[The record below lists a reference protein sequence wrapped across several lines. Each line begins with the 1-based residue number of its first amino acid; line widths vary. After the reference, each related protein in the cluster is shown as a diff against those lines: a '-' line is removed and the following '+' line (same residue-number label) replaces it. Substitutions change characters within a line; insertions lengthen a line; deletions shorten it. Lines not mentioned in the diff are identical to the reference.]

1 MCLYLFFSFR
11 RSWPFWACKGMD
23 CNLSPCLFLL
33 PASILWTRFQKLGP
47 LRRPTQEGSSTHLS
61 ARCAC
66 KVSNEKGCR
75 VDSQRS
81 VCHFPETSVFKAI
94 SVLHKIET
102 SKPVPLTCPSWFQ
115 SNSLIAWICLAR
127 PSLCPF
133 AVHLI
138 ACFCLRLFLPRASE
152 LSVSVF
158 FPFACSL
165 AVRAP

>member
-1 MCLYLFFSFR
+1 
-11 RSWPFWACKGMD
+11 MD

-33 PASILWTRFQKLGP
+33 AASILWTRFQKLGP

-102 SKPVPLTCPSWFQ
+102 SKPVPLTCPSRFK
-115 SNSLIAWICLAR
+115 SNSLIAWICLAAPR
-127 PSLCPF
+127 FAPLLCILLR
-133 AVHLI
+133 VSVCV
-138 ACFCLRLFLPRASE
+138 CFCRCIRIVGECLCLPCSPCALRSLSRDVSGLLSFGAHEQTAASH
-152 LSVSVF
+152 L
-158 FPFACSL
+158 
-165 AVRAP
+165 